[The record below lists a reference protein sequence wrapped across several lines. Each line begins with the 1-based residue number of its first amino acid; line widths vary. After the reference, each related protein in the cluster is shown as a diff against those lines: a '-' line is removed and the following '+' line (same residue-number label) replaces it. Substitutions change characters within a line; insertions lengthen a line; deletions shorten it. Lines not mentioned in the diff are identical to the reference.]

1 MDGLSQHPSESQKER
16 TMQFSVTARNL
27 EITPALRAYAEE
39 KLSRLTRYL
48 ENIVSLHVVLSVN
61 KHRQTAEVTLRVRD
75 LTIRAEE
82 EGDDLY
88 SSIDLV
94 AEKLERQILRYKE
107 RILAHAARGG
117 NRGNRSVMAAP
128 KAEEEP
134 RVVKTKRFAVKPVG
148 VDEAILQMNLLG
160 HNFYVFRNATTE
172 QVNVLYR
179 RQDGHY
185 GLIEPEG

>member
-1 MDGLSQHPSESQKER
+1 
-16 TMQFSVTARNL
+16 MQFSVTARNL
-27 EITPALRAYAEE
+27 EITPALRAYTEE

-48 ENIVSLHVVLSVN
+48 ENIVTIHVVLSVN
-61 KHRQTAEVTLRVRD
+61 KHRQTAEVTLRVRE

-82 EGDDLY
+82 ESDDLY

-94 AEKLERQILRYKE
+94 VEKLERQILRYKE
-107 RILAHAARGG
+107 RILAHAVRGG
-117 NRGNRSVMAAP
+117 NRGGRTASEAPVMA
-128 KAEEEP
+128 EEP

-172 QVNVLYR
+172 DVNVIYR
-179 RQDGHY
+179 RRDGHY